1 MVVAPMRGVTVEV
14 ARLYILDVLISWM
27 SAIKEREKSRVTQR
41 WTEIGKI
48 WGGAGLED
56 KISSSIWDM
65 LSLRCLLNTL
75 EFISIQMI
83 FKSIRLKDTSKEVS
97 VV

>member
-41 WTEIGKI
+41 
-48 WGGAGLED
+48 
-56 KISSSIWDM
+56 
-65 LSLRCLLNTL
+65 
-75 EFISIQMI
+75 
-83 FKSIRLKDTSKEVS
+83 
-97 VV
+97 